1 MTIEQ
6 RFFLQLLSDH
16 LNGRKTEAQSDLDW
30 DQIVSY
36 AADHEVNGIVYHQ
49 CRSFLPEAYEEL
61 SHKYA
66 AEVYFYINRN
76 AQHRQIFHS
85 FSEAGIPFFTV
96 KGLDVARF
104 YPVPALRTMG
114 DSDIV
119 IHPEDKDKA
128 HAVMT
133 GLGYQTMRKANIEW
147 IYSKGGLVFEIHDRL
162 LYDMPFNSK
171 AGLESVDQ
179 AWDHA
184 APMGEG
190 TRYQLDWSF
199 HFLFLL
205 LHLRKHLVDAGV
217 GFRHFLDLA
226 VIVKH
231 CDLDR
236 EWLGAKLEELN
247 MTRFAQIC
255 SALMDRWFGAPL
267 PVGEISLEDAFCDE
281 LTEKVFHNGVFG
293 LSDENNRDHTQINAI
308 ALKQGPRWL
317 VRVRNLFR
325 SVFPPYRDMR
335 YVKEYSFL
343 DGRPWLLPAA
353 WIYRFYRSVRYHL
366 GKNGKN
372 MINNAF
378 IPDERLDARLE
389 ELTKWGL

>member
-1 MTIEQ
+1 MTGVQ
-6 RFFLQLLSDH
+6 
-16 LNGRKTEAQSDLDW
+16 TCA
-30 DQIVSY
+30 
-36 AADHEVNGIVYHQ
+36 
-49 CRSFLPEAYEEL
+49 LPI
-61 SHKYA
+61 
-66 AEVYFYINRN
+66 FNRN

-190 TRYQLDWSF
+190 TRYEVPGTFVPVCHGMGRDYGAKAEETVVRHVRMCLREGTWSV
-199 HFLFLL
+199 LGQPGAIYSVSSPDGTVLVPRNCKNS
-205 LHLRKHLVDAGV
+205 LRALSAERRSAESVRPSRHSGV
-217 GFRHFLDLA
+217 GG
-226 VIVKH
+226 I
-231 CDLDR
+231 
-236 EWLGAKLEELN
+236 
-247 MTRFAQIC
+247 
-255 SALMDRWFGAPL
+255 
-267 PVGEISLEDAFCDE
+267 
-281 LTEKVFHNGVFG
+281 
-293 LSDENNRDHTQINAI
+293 
-308 ALKQGPRWL
+308 
-317 VRVRNLFR
+317 
-325 SVFPPYRDMR
+325 
-335 YVKEYSFL
+335 
-343 DGRPWLLPAA
+343 
-353 WIYRFYRSVRYHL
+353 
-366 GKNGKN
+366 
-372 MINNAF
+372 
-378 IPDERLDARLE
+378 ARL
-389 ELTKWGL
+389 GQ